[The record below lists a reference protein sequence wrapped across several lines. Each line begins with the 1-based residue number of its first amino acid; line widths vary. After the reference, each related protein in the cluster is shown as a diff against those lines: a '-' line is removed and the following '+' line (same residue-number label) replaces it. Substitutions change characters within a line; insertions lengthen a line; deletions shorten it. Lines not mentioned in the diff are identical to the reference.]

1 MQISISPQNLLKEGS
16 PPCLDSLGA
25 SFMFLGIMREKCY
38 GECFVAVKTLLECG
52 GVLDAD
58 IYLTPKP
65 VKGRFSPMP

>member
-1 MQISISPQNLLKEGS
+1 
-16 PPCLDSLGA
+16 
-25 SFMFLGIMREKCY
+25 MFLRIMREKCY